1 MRTAR
6 REVITMTRDRYVT
19 IADVARSANVSRS
32 LVSFVLNGRNAF
44 APATR
49 ARILQDIEELG
60 YRANAVARNLATKR
74 AGAIGIVCDMETY
87 QDPLD
92 MQFLAAILTTA
103 SELERRV
110 MLIPADDRQ
119 IQEVA
124 QDHAVDGIIFLD
136 ERVSDPRIAHLLAMG
151 FPVTGLWDDHL
162 DTILQKGVEELAL
175 HLESRGHQRAVC
187 LCGPSD
193 KLFMTEYG
201 QIVTATLQE
210 YGIVA
215 TTYYSPP
222 HIEAEVAHSVALD
235 GKRNRP
241 TVIIASSDRLAINA
255 LHGLHA
261 ARLRVPDD
269 CAVCGFGDIPSAQWV
284 QPPLTTIRVPVKA
297 LASRAV
303 IRIFQVETADKQQP
317 LPNATGSL
325 LVVRR
330 SCLSS
335 PFY

>member
-1 MRTAR
+1 MSRNKR
-6 REVITMTRDRYVT
+6 VT
-19 IADVARSANVSRS
+19 IADVARTANVSRA
-32 LVSFVLNGRNAF
+32 LVSFVLNGRLKDV

-49 ARILQDIEELG
+49 VRIQQAIDELG
-60 YRANAVARNLATKR
+60 YRPNAIARNLATRR
-74 AGAIGIVCDMETY
+74 AGAIGIVCDMDTY
-87 QDPLD
+87 QDALG

-103 SELERRV
+103 VELGQRV
-110 MLIPADDRQ
+110 MLIPAVDQQ

-136 ERVSDPRIAHLLAMG
+136 ERVSDRSIAHLLEMG

-193 KLFMTEYG
+193 KLFMTKYG

-222 HIEAEVAHSVALD
+222 HTEAEVAHSVALD
-235 GKRNRP
+235 GKRSRP

-303 IRIFQVETADKQQP
+303 IRIFQEERADEQQA
-317 LPNATGSL
+317 LPNVTGSR

-330 SCLSS
+330 SC
-335 PFY
+335 